1 MSDLARR
8 DFQRICLIK
17 PSSPGDIIHALPVLR
32 GLRQR
37 YPKAHLAWLVA
48 TSFANLIEVDPAL
61 DEVILFDRRRFGRL
75 GRSWLVTRDFIVF
88 VGELRRRRID
98 LMVDLQGL
106 FRSGF
111 LALASG
117 ATTRVGFR
125 DTREFAWLFY
135 NHAIPRAARDTHAA
149 DRNWQVADM
158 LGLDPSAPHTL
169 DFTIALTEEDRRH
182 AAELLAEVGIAYG
195 FSSSPATRSPY
206 AVLVPG
212 TRWETKCWA
221 AERFGRL
228 AAEIKQR
235 HGISS
240 ILVGGS
246 SDRDAGQKAMESSA
260 GAAHNLCGRT
270 TLRQLAALIDRAAVV
285 VTADST
291 PMHMAAAH
299 GRPLVAL
306 FGPTNPARTGPYGR
320 GEDVLRLDLACA
332 PCYLRRLSQCAHQ
345 HRCMEELT
353 VEIVAEAVSKRLGRS
368 FSK

>member
-1 MSDLARR
+1 MSDLAHR

-32 GLRQR
+32 GLRRR

-48 TSFANLIEVDPAL
+48 TSFANLIEADPAL

-75 GRSWLVTRDFIVF
+75 GRSLSATGGFLAF
-88 VGELRRRRID
+88 VGELRRRRFD
-98 LMVDLQGL
+98 LIVDLQGL

-117 ATTRVGFR
+117 AKTRVGFR

-135 NHAIPRAARDTHAA
+135 NHTIPRAARDTHAA
-149 DRNWQVADM
+149 DRNWHVADM
-158 LGLDPSAPHTL
+158 LGFNPSASHTL

-182 AAELLAEVGIAYG
+182 AAELLAEVGIASG
-195 FSSSPATRSPY
+195 SSSSPATRARY

-228 AAEIKQR
+228 AAEIR
-235 HGISS
+235 RGHDMPS
-240 ILVGGS
+240 ILVGGP
-246 SDRDAGQKAMESSA
+246 SDMDAGQQAANASE
-260 GAAHNLCGRT
+260 GAACNLCGRT
-270 TLRQLAALIDRAAVV
+270 TLRQLAALIDRATVV

-320 GEDVLRLDLACA
+320 GEDVLGLDLACA
-332 PCYLRRLSQCAHQ
+332 PCYLRRLSQCAHHQ
-345 HRCMEELT
+345 RCMEELT
-353 VEIVAEAVSKRLGRS
+353 VEIVAEAVSQRLGRS
-368 FSK
+368 ISK